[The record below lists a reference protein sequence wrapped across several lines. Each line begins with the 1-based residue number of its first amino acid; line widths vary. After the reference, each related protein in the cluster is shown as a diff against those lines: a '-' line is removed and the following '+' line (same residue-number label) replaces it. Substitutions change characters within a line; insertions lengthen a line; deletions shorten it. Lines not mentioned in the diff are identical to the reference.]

1 MRTLLVIKCWE
12 SKLLPSFELIQ
23 SWCWQCTDCL
33 ILGPVGLSHL
43 RKLFLNHISCLKI
56 RAESSA
62 YSGAEG
68 KKKQQ
73 CCERNRKKKESGSK
87 RKNRTNSILCG
98 HVAPYFVE
106 AKKQRRYRD
115 CLGPGTAQH
124 SPEKHTCT
132 CTQTHTHACMHTVLE
147 VLSAVCFS
155 RGCTPSL
162 TVRDSSCFRRIKI
175 LTWVQQSCRHR
186 RDEYQKVQRKCWINR
201 RKTVTYHAVAT
212 CLIVLHAGEF

>member
-1 MRTLLVIKCWE
+1 MVLTVHWLSYSR
-12 SKLLPSFELIQ
+12 PRGSFSLKKIVFKSYFVSEDKSGEQRLFW
-23 SWCWQCTDCL
+23 SW
-33 ILGPVGLSHL
+33 
-43 RKLFLNHISCLKI
+43 R
-56 RAESSA
+56 
-62 YSGAEG
+62 

-147 VLSAVCFS
+147 VLSAVWFS

-201 RKTVTYHAVAT
+201 KKTVTYHAVAT
-212 CLIVLHAGEF
+212 CFIVLHAGEF